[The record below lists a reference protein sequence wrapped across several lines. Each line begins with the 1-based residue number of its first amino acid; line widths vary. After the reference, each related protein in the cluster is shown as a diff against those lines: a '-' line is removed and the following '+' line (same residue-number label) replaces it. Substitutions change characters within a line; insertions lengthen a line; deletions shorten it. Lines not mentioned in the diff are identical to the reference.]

1 MLLELVEY
9 HWVEHIDDA
18 LLLLGRPDTK
28 TVPLAGGT
36 SLLGLQDETIQAVVD
51 LRDLG
56 LAYIAEDQ
64 HSIRIGAMTTLQSMV
79 DAPLLKEFATGLLAR
94 AALASSASRLIRNSA
109 TIGGT
114 LGVGVASQADLL
126 TALVALNAEVVV
138 RSGSKTQLNLSA
150 GTSERPGLGLAG
162 VVYRGKQE
170 RRLNCSSFSMERRP
184 SELIIEV
191 VVPRPGLQS
200 GISFSRIARTPSDVA
215 LLNVAALVE
224 VENDSYRRV
233 HLAFGGANM
242 EPVRVHGVE
251 RQLAG
256 QAVTHPVNSQ
266 QLLEALRV
274 GMAEFRPPSDIRASS
289 GYRRVCGMKLA
300 YHALEEA
307 TNVAH
312 WRGMVSSERGR

>member
-1 MLLELVEY
+1 MLLELAEY

-18 LLLLGRPDTK
+18 LLLLGRLDTK

-36 SLLGLQDETIQAVVD
+36 SLLGLQDDTIQAVVD

-56 LAYIAEDQ
+56 LAYITEDQ
-64 HSIRIGAMTTLQSMV
+64 RGIHIGAMTTLQSMA

-94 AALASSASRLIRNSA
+94 AAFASSASRLIRNSA

-114 LGVGVASQADLL
+114 LGAGIASQADLL
-126 TALVALNAEVVV
+126 TALVALDAEVVV
-138 RSGSKTQLNLSA
+138 RSGSKTQVNLSA
-150 GTSERPGLGLAG
+150 GTTERPGLGLSG
-162 VVYRGKQE
+162 VVYRGKHE
-170 RRLNCSSFSMERRP
+170 RRLSCSSLSIERRP

-191 VVPRPGLQS
+191 IVPRPGLQS
-200 GISFSRIARTPSDVA
+200 GSSFARIARTPSDVA

-224 VENDSYRRV
+224 IDHGSYQHVR
-233 HLAFGGANM
+233 LAFGGVNM
-242 EPVRVHGVE
+242 EPVRIYGIE

-256 QAVTHPVNSQ
+256 QAVTHPIDNR
-266 QLLEALRV
+266 QLLEAVRV
-274 GMAEFRPPSDIRASS
+274 GMAEFRPPSEMRASS
-289 GYRRVCGMKLA
+289 GYRRVCGMNLA

-307 TNVAH
+307 INVAH